1 MRAQNLALESE
12 DPLLEKARAERRR
25 FRRVRVDLSGRLFV
39 PTDSREAAC
48 KIIDMSPGGASVEC
62 EIMPASG
69 TQIILY
75 IDRLGRFEGA
85 VSRATEQGFG
95 VRFSSTQH
103 KRERTA
109 EQLMLLA
116 NNSPLDETNLRR
128 DERTPSKAQTRFTRS
143 DGSIVECDVVDLS
156 TSGISLKTRVKP
168 AVGEFVLI
176 GHMAGRVV
184 RHHSEGVG
192 IEFVGL
198 GPDRPTADVIHARI
212 LLRS

>member
-39 PTDSREAAC
+39 PTDSREAGC

-85 VSRATEQGFG
+85 C
-95 VRFSSTQH
+95 H
-103 KRERTA
+103 
-109 EQLMLLA
+109 
-116 NNSPLDETNLRR
+116 
-128 DERTPSKAQTRFTRS
+128 
-143 DGSIVECDVVDLS
+143 
-156 TSGISLKTRVKP
+156 GI
-168 AVGEFVLI
+168 G
-176 GHMAGRVV
+176 
-184 RHHSEGVG
+184 
-192 IEFVGL
+192 
-198 GPDRPTADVIHARI
+198 
-212 LLRS
+212 

>member
-39 PTDSREAAC
+39 PTDSREAGC

-116 NNSPLDETNLRR
+116 NNSPLDDTSLRR
-128 DERTPSKAQTRFTRS
+128 DERVPSKAQTRFTRS
-143 DGSIVECDVVDLS
+143 DGSIVDCDVVDLS

-168 AVGEFVLI
+168 AVGEFILI

-184 RHHSEGVG
+184 RHHNEGIGV
-192 IEFVGL
+192 EFVGL
-198 GPDRPTADVIHARI
+198 GPERPTTDVIHASI

>member
-1 MRAQNLALESE
+1 MRAQNLALEPQ

-25 FRRVRVDLSGRLFV
+25 FRRVHVDLPGRLFV

-48 KIIDMSPGGASVEC
+48 KILDMSPGGASIEC

-75 IDRLGRFEGA
+75 IERLGRFEGA
-85 VSRATEQGFG
+85 VARENQKGFG
-95 VRFSSTQH
+95 VRFSSTPL

-109 EQLMLLA
+109 EQLTLLM
-116 NNSPLDETNLRR
+116 NKSLLDESDLRR
-128 DERTPSKAQTRFTRS
+128 DERVPSKALTRFTRS
-143 DGSIVECDVVDLS
+143 DGSTVDCEVVDLS
-156 TSGISLKTRVKP
+156 TSGISLRTQTKP

-176 GHMAGRVV
+176 GKMAGRVV
-184 RHHSEGVG
+184 RHHSDGVG

-198 GPDRPTADVIHARI
+198 GPERPTTDLIHASI
-212 LLRS
+212 LVR

>member
-39 PTDSREAAC
+39 PTDSREAGC